1 MLFGFTRLE
10 LSGVAFRR
18 ETIDTV
24 CPPLG
29 FQFLFPNA
37 GHIEH
42 FLAGLAAHRRFPNKK
57 GCKTADQAGRHVAP
71 PQWRSNKNHPP
82 NLRDRKSTRLNSS
95 HLGTS
100 YAVFCLKTKTSTPI
114 P

>member
-29 FQFLFPNA
+29 FQFLFSNA

-57 GCKTADQAGRHVAP
+57 GCKTADPAGRHVT
-71 PQWRSNKNHPP
+71 PP
-82 NLRDRKSTRLNSS
+82 NGEAIKITRPISGRWRKNSS
-95 HLGTS
+95 RWKYSRVFGESGTS
-100 YAVFCLKTKTSTPI
+100 SGGRPKIF
-114 P
+114 